1 MESLGTDHASSDSSL
16 PPSAACEEYAVP
28 DVIITRR
35 LRDRELLRKRK
46 AEALEK
52 DSAHWVLRDYKI
64 EQQGRGRRAKRGR
77 GRQTAAKAVLESE
90 PAVDPQPDPQ
100 EKAEPV
106 PSESVLPEPEY
117 QQQPP
122 MLTIQNMVDGI
133 QAVATEGDLADGNL
147 DPAGE
152 EDVLKP
158 AEADTLEELNT
169 PLENDHQD
177 NKFNA
182 HILY

>member
-1 MESLGTDHASSDSSL
+1 MGSCI
-16 PPSAACEEYAVP
+16 SALVP
-28 DVIITRR
+28 GGEGSERHVSTHFILVDVIITRR

-52 DSAHWVLRDYKI
+52 DSAQWVLRDYKNE
-64 EQQGRGRRAKRGR
+64 EQKRAKRTKRGR
-77 GRQTAAKAVLESE
+77 GRQTVVKTVLESE
-90 PAVDPQPDPQ
+90 PALDPQPDPQ

-106 PSESVLPEPEY
+106 PSEPALPEPVY
-117 QQQPP
+117 HQQPP
-122 MLTIQNMVDGI
+122 TLTIQNSGM
-133 QAVATEGDLADGNL
+133 QAVATEGKQADRSL

-158 AEADTLEELNT
+158 AEADVLEELNT

-177 NKFNA
+177 NEYIP